1 MVHWADVG
9 NTKLSIHTQSATEV
23 TATWRQGD
31 WLCHLWTKRTNF
43 KLHCSPPSFKWAI
56 RKLMHYFTC
65 TKSFK
70 HPLILKVYP
79 RVWAVEEKFCSHQ
92 AEFSRK
98 EDLHSFWVT
107 INLNTPSNALMYDSI
122 TILKI
127 RAFLNKHTHTLCR
140 LFKIKK

>member
-1 MVHWADVG
+1 MLVTLSCPSVHSQLLRWLQHGGRVIG
-9 NTKLSIHTQSATEV
+9 Y
-23 TATWRQGD
+23 ATWGQRERI
-31 WLCHLWTKRTNF
+31 LSHIAL
-43 KLHCSPPSFKWAI
+43 LPLLKWAI

-92 AEFSRK
+92 AEFSRN

-107 INLNTPSNALMYDSI
+107 INLNRPSNALKYDSI

-127 RAFLNKHTHTLCR
+127 RAFLNKHIHTLCR